1 MVAATK
7 PAHYIFSFSIIKAE
21 CQKNEKSW
29 DALAQ
34 TDNAICCRIFIFS
47 LQLLV
52 GQEEKEPK
60 EIVCFARNC
69 MLFVKL
75 YMYISFYY
83 GCKEQ

>member
-1 MVAATK
+1 M
-7 PAHYIFSFSIIKAE
+7 P
-21 CQKNEKSW
+21 KNEKSW

-69 MLFVKL
+69 MFFPREALHKR
-75 YMYISFYY
+75 YISF
-83 GCKEQ
+83 

>member
-1 MVAATK
+1 M
-7 PAHYIFSFSIIKAE
+7 P
-21 CQKNEKSW
+21 KNEKSW

-60 EIVCFARNC
+60 EIVCFARNFFFS
-69 MLFVKL
+69 LRS
-75 YMYISFYY
+75 YIWIFYL
-83 GCKEQ
+83 GCTEQSNYCCWI